1 MISMTESLLLTCVQ
15 SERCGSDHFRI
26 TVHISEDTLVHTD
39 IRGTKVGD
47 LKVTDPSL
55 TTKGRALSDG
65 NPTITN
71 QLLSIPNPHH

>member
-1 MISMTESLLLTCVQ
+1 MISMTESPAPTCVQ
-15 SERCGSDHFRI
+15 SERCGSDHFSI

-47 LKVTDPSL
+47 LKVTGPL
-55 TTKGRALSDG
+55 LITKECALSDG
-65 NPTITN
+65 NPTAIN